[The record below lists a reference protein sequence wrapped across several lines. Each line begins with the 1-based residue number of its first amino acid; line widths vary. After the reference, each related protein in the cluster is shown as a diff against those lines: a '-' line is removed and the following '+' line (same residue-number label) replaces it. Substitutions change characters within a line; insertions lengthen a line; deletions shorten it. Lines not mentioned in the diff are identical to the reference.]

1 MTINNSFDWST
12 LDRTTIVNHILL
24 SKPILVGDKLSV
36 DRVHTTLSH
45 NLKKLAPFKIKK
57 VYNYK
62 VDPGHVYIGGSYL
75 SYLDKEYDR
84 CIELQLCYFDPETQI
99 TLSNRKLKQVAVL
112 LADTILHEII
122 HMRQYRRRNFKSVPD
137 YQSNAQRSDLR
148 KEQSYLGSN
157 DEIDA
162 YAFNI
167 ACELHN
173 KFKGNRSQMVTYLN
187 QPIKNHKYKHTWRM
201 YLKAFEF
208 NHSHPVIKKLKKKI
222 INYLPAAEIGKPY
235 KNKDWINW

>member
-1 MTINNSFDWST
+1 MAINNSFDWST
-12 LDRTTIVNHILL
+12 LDRTTIVNHIML
-24 SKPILVGDKLSV
+24 SKTILVGDNLSV
-36 DRVHTTLSH
+36 DTVHTTLSH

-75 SYLDKEYDR
+75 SYLDREYDR
-84 CIELQLCYFDPETQI
+84 CIEILLCYFDPETQI
-99 TLSNRKLKQVAVL
+99 TISTRKLKQIAVL
-112 LADTILHEII
+112 TADTILHEII

-137 YQSNAQRSDLR
+137 YQSTAQRTDLR

-167 ACELHN
+167 ACEMN
-173 KFKGNRSQMVTYLN
+173 YKFKGNISQIVSYLN
-187 QPIKNHKYKHTWRM
+187 KPIKNHKYKHTWRL

-222 INYLPAAEIGKPY
+222 INYLPAAETGKPY
-235 KNKDWINW
+235 KSKHWINW